1 MGHGP
6 QVTTKQNW
14 HGWCLEIAE
23 NCDFHVHFSWH
34 FMALLRFTTTQRP
47 NAAIFRDFWS
57 STLPLPTPSASETI
71 SDSQQILQ
79 GWWATC
85 CWEFPALAKVIQDL
99 LNRFL
104 RGKWFCPWGIVTMV
118 YSPKF
123 PMSREQSSMFLMRI
137 FPYSKADHIPGLK
150 KIKCWWL
157 HWPGWGFNL
166 RNSFFSLNMR
176 RKFAHDPLWKATRVQ
191 PIQLATRWVNVW
203 VM

>member
-6 QVTTKQNW
+6 TGNYKTKLAWLMFGNHW
-14 HGWCLEIAE
+14 KLRFSCA
-23 NCDFHVHFSWH
+23 FSWH

-71 SDSQQILQ
+71 SNSQQILQ

-150 KIKCWWL
+150 KNQMLMIAL
-157 HWPGWGFNL
+157 TGLG
-166 RNSFFSLNMR
+166 
-176 RKFAHDPLWKATRVQ
+176 
-191 PIQLATRWVNVW
+191 IQLAQLLFFLLICAGNSHTIPFGKPQGFSQFNLQQGEW
-203 VM
+203 MFG